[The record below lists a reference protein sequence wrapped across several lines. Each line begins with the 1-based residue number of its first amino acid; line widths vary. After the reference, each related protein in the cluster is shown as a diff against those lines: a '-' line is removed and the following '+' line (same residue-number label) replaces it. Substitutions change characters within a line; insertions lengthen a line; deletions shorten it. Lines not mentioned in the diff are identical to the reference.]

1 MMNVLP
7 TETELIVA
15 HILFGTLHRFLN
27 SSLVNFFFF
36 LFHCALDNFGLTG
49 AVRAL
54 SVV

>member
-7 TETELIVA
+7 AETELIVA

-27 SSLVNFFFF
+27 SSLVNFFF
-36 LFHCALDNFGLTG
+36 LFHCAPDNFGLTE